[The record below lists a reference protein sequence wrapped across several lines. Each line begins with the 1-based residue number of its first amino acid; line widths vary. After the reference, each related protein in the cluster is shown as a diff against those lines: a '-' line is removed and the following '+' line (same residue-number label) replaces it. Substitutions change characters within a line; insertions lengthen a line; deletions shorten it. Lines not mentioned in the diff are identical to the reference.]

1 MKVSLTFLVMAAI
14 SSNLAAAFAPGQIIQ
29 NRPSTII
36 NTNTN
41 TICLSAKRKNNAA
54 AAAEYNTEISS
65 CTQILTQA
73 AITKCE
79 DPVKVLTA
87 LENLEQLSRKK
98 LRAEGTSASQNIL
111 DNLTGEWRLIFT
123 TGTKK
128 TQDRFNTKINY
139 FPLKAIQKFDATQ
152 EPMYIENAIY
162 VGDWEAIKFRG
173 DFDFLLDRSKVE
185 FEFDQIA
192 IFGFNINLKK
202 GQAAQIGASSGL
214 GSESNVKN
222 AEKGKKAF
230 FNWISADENI
240 ATARG
245 GGGGLALWQRVQQA
259 D

>member
-14 SSNLAAAFAPGQIIQ
+14 SSNLAAAFAPGQIIH

-36 NTNTN
+36 NTN
-41 TICLSAKRKNNAA
+41 TICLSAKRKNNAAA

-111 DNLTGEWRLIFT
+111 DSLTGEWRLIFT

-173 DFDFLLDRSKVE
+173 DFDFLLDRSKVSVDNE
-185 FEFDQIA
+185 E
-192 IFGFNINLKK
+192 
-202 GQAAQIGASSGL
+202 
-214 GSESNVKN
+214 
-222 AEKGKKAF
+222 
-230 FNWISADENI
+230 
-240 ATARG
+240 
-245 GGGGLALWQRVQQA
+245 RVC
-259 D
+259 